1 MIYIMVV
8 GVKAYDGQRQQVSFQ
23 TGKLPQLAQY
33 TEAPAVSQSDKL
45 QHDPSLTSVMF
56 GFLDWSSLLVG
67 TLGPAPLIFVIAHM
81 EADDSHSRTLDFLL
95 AVARKLARLPDN
107 QSVRIQASS
116 HRAMAP

>member
-67 TLGPAPLIFVIAHM
+67 TLGPGARQRFPQQM
-81 EADDSHSRTLDFLL
+81 RTLDICH
-95 AVARKLARLPDN
+95 RPHGSGRLTLKDIGF
-107 QSVRIQASS
+107 SFGSGAETD
-116 HRAMAP
+116 